1 MACGSRRVEVRGN
14 RRGTFPCEGSSR
26 SGTVSWCARGSF
38 TLLHTLS
45 LVLSVLVGGG
55 LHKIG
60 FHRRNFARGVRRGGR
75 CDQLRGQDLLDSYQ
89 PQRMVMD
96 ERTRTLTHTRVMDFG
111 DFFFWLMRL
120 NIFRHLG
127 LFFRVLKF
135 CFDVGISGKFELHFL
150 SLQKFLE

>member
-1 MACGSRRVEVRGN
+1 MAQCPG
-14 RRGTFPCEGSSR
+14 
-26 SGTVSWCARGSF
+26 ARGGLFRSY
-38 TLLHTLS
+38 TLS
-45 LVLSVLVGGG
+45 HSLTLCVLVGGG

-111 DFFFWLMRL
+111 DFFL
-120 NIFRHLG
+120 
-127 LFFRVLKF
+127 V
-135 CFDVGISGKFELHFL
+135 DEVE
-150 SLQKFLE
+150 

>member
-38 TLLHTLS
+38 SLLHTLS
-45 LVLSVLVGGG
+45 LSLSVYWSGEDYTKLGSTGG
-55 LHKIG
+55 ISREE
-60 FHRRNFARGVRRGGR
+60 FGVEGVATSS
-75 CDQLRGQDLLDSYQ
+75 GQDLLDSYQ

-111 DFFFWLMRL
+111 DFFLVDEVEYFST
-120 NIFRHLG
+120 LG
-127 LFFRVLKF
+127 FVF
-135 CFDVGISGKFELHFL
+135 
-150 SLQKFLE
+150 